1 MPALELSD
9 LRAKN
14 FDLNLTGFELQELEN
29 LLAGDE
35 KQGLTDVDS
44 ILEEQKEIVP
54 QLGDMWLLGE
64 HRLLC
69 GG

>member
-14 FDLNLTGFELQELEN
+14 FDLNLTSFELQELEKP
-29 LLAGDE
+29 LAGDE